1 MSWRNDIPIYVA
13 RRSIV
18 AVDTI
23 WPRFRHYE

>member
-13 RRSIV
+13 RRSIAPMDSV
-18 AVDTI
+18 